1 MATPDLAQLLI
12 DFDRQHDRDDPRY
25 LEEWCR
31 FMRAH
36 RKEFD
41 FGVDLEDTDEEL
53 VQANSEADIQ
63 TERQE
68 QELATDEAWS
78 TALET
83 KKCRVCNN
91 FEPRAHPSSLL
102 FQFGSRLISFLEI
115 QHLQS
120 NWDFART
127 KGSQKCGYCD
137 LIVRT
142 VFRLVLNTDEAK
154 NIRMFRFESLTLVEH
169 QPALLTVRLLLSS
182 GWESRGI
189 EIFRSLDDNFHEL
202 PVLGAA
208 SSIPQNSGS
217 DETMNF
223 VQDCL
228 DTCIKN
234 HGSCQLVDPP
244 LPKRVL
250 FFEANTLSDAPFLV
264 HLYIP
269 KRLDR
274 QPYAALSHCWGSKE
288 DQMHILKAEKEN
300 LTTLESS
307 IPWNRLSKTFQ
318 DGITVASKLGLQ
330 YIWIDSLC
338 IIQDDKDDWIIE
350 AAKMGEIYQ
359 NAYVTIAAASSPSNR
374 VHFLKD
380 RSSFSHPVPV
390 KFYGPQKASV
400 PRRILAQI
408 GIAKPKTLYARQTSR
423 TASNE
428 HMIAGWTKTRAFDS
442 QIAGPLSSRA
452 WTFQERAL
460 STRIVH
466 FSDEGIVYEC
476 LQNARRESSMSSF
489 PSILSRWEQFKPISS
504 LQEKG
509 KWIPKTNHWH

>member
-1 MATPDLAQLLI
+1 
-12 DFDRQHDRDDPRY
+12 
-25 LEEWCR
+25 
-31 FMRAH
+31 
-36 RKEFD
+36 
-41 FGVDLEDTDEEL
+41 
-53 VQANSEADIQ
+53 
-63 TERQE
+63 
-68 QELATDEAWS
+68 
-78 TALET
+78 
-83 KKCRVCNN
+83 
-91 FEPRAHPSSLL
+91 
-102 FQFGSRLISFLEI
+102 
-115 QHLQS
+115 
-120 NWDFART
+120 
-127 KGSQKCGYCD
+127 
-137 LIVRT
+137 
-142 VFRLVLNTDEAK
+142 
-154 NIRMFRFESLTLVEH
+154 
-169 QPALLTVRLLLSS
+169 
-182 GWESRGI
+182 
-189 EIFRSLDDNFHEL
+189 
-202 PVLGAA
+202 
-208 SSIPQNSGS
+208 
-217 DETMNF
+217 MNF

-274 QPYAALSHCWGSKE
+274 QPYAALSHCWGSRE

-380 RSSFSHPVPV
+380 RSSFSHPLPV

-408 GIAKPKTLYARQTSR
+408 GIAKPKT
-423 TASNE
+423 
-428 HMIAGWTKTRAFDS
+428 GFDS

-476 LQNARRESSMSSF
+476 LQNARRESSISSF

-504 LQEKG
+504 LQEKDAVKMRNKLQIFWREVLINYTARYITFRTDILPALSSTAARMHNLIESPYLAG
-509 KWIPKTNHWH
+509 LWQDRFVEDLCW